1 MNPSGTVVV
10 GVDGSPESG
19 AAIEFAMR
27 EAMRRKAWLRVV
39 AAAHLPEYWTIA

>member
-1 MNPSGTVVV
+1 MNPSGTIIV

-19 AAIEFAMR
+19 SAIEFAMR